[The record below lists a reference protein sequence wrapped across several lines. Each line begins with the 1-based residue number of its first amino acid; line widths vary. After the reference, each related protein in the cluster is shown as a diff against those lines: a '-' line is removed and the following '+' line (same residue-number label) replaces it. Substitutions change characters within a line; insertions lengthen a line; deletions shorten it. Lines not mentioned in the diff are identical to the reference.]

1 MTRKLTEDERRAL
14 TLLRQ
19 LHERQ
24 REKLLAR
31 MEREVM
37 ANNVVKKVAKVR
49 DLDLAADRRVE
60 RAFGSVPTWK
70 AARRK
75 SR

>member
-1 MTRKLTEDERRAL
+1 
-14 TLLRQ
+14 
-19 LHERQ
+19 
-24 REKLLAR
+24 